1 MVIPYRSR
9 GEVSMETMA
18 EMTGIMN
25 ETRELLKHVIRQMEG
40 YTHRIEE
47 LMREIT
53 RIKDGQNDIIA
64 GLALYERVR
73 RLKESLGTDE
83 KPAEID
89 ESTWDSIRAYCRNC
103 TSMVPIIEPRAN
115 FSDEHTVVE
124 ARCRHCGTMVV
135 RTLL

>member
-1 MVIPYRSR
+1 
-9 GEVSMETMA
+9 METLA

-40 YTHRIEE
+40 YTQRTEE

-73 RLKESLGTDE
+73 RLKESLGTEE
-83 KPAEID
+83 KPAEI
-89 ESTWDSIRAYCRNC
+89 EEGTWDSIQAYCRNC
-103 TSMVPIIEPRAN
+103 TRMVPIIEPRAS
-115 FSDEHTVVE
+115 FSDGHTIVE
-124 ARCRHCGTMVV
+124 AKCRNCGTMVV

>member
-1 MVIPYRSR
+1 
-9 GEVSMETMA
+9 METMA

-25 ETRELLKHVIRQMEG
+25 ETRELLKHVMRQMEG
-40 YTHRIEE
+40 YTQRIEE

-73 RLKESLGTDE
+73 RLKESLGTEE
-83 KPAEID
+83 KPAEI
-89 ESTWDSIRAYCRNC
+89 EEGTWDSIQAYCRNC
-103 TSMVPIIEPRAN
+103 TMMVPIIEPRAS

-124 ARCRHCGTMVV
+124 AKCRNCGTMVV